1 MGGRCVCPEAPPP
14 PAPFT
19 PGVLHSPHLTCRCCL
34 SAVVDLT
41 CVLER
46 GASYEEIMGELQRA
60 SQEELKGILGCA
72 AAAAVGWLLG
82 AAAAVA
88 AAGLCVPACSLR
100 FCVNPV
106 GSLVSVPHPPTM
118 PPPVPPAAPL
128 MCPCDPCFPPCLQ
141 LHLRR
146 RRVDRL
152 LRRHPL
158 LHRRL
163 HRRHPALAHLCQA
176 GVLVRQR

>member
-1 MGGRCVCPEAPPP
+1 M
-14 PAPFT
+14 
-19 PGVLHSPHLTCRCCL
+19 
-34 SAVVDLT
+34 VDLT

-118 PPPVPPAAPL
+118 PPPVPPAPPRSFTSDAVVSTDFYGDTRSSIVDSTAGIQLSPTFVKLVSWYDNGESAAAARQQRHSGSKVGVCGGTLVSAP
-128 MCPCDPCFPPCLQ
+128 PW
-141 LHLRR
+141 
-146 RRVDRL
+146 
-152 LRRHPL
+152 
-158 LHRRL
+158 
-163 HRRHPALAHLCQA
+163 
-176 GVLVRQR
+176 